1 MESIQKPRLVNPTTI
16 QRVLLNNEG
25 SGVGGI
31 NMTGGQIPAPTYP
44 SLPALPGFPK
54 FSFFEIII
62 VIFIVWVIV
71 ELYRRYQKRKHK
83 LKKKS
88 KNLVDIIYDFVTD
101 KRENYNENLDY
112 L

>member
-1 MESIQKPRLVNPTTI
+1 MQSVQKPRLVNPTTV
-16 QRVLLNNEG
+16 QRVLG
-25 SGVGGI
+25 PTVQHGGAPPV
-31 NMTGGQIPAPTYP
+31 TEIPAPAYP

-71 ELYRRYQKRKHK
+71 ELYRRYQRRKNK

-88 KNLVDIIYDFVTD
+88 KNLVDIVYDFVTD